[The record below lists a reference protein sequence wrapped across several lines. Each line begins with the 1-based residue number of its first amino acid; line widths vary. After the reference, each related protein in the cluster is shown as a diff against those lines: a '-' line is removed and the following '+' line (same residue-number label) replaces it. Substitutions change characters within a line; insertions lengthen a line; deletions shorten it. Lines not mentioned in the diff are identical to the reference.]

1 MKSCCF
7 EVVKLKS
14 IYIYPIKGLGG
25 IALNEAVVLQKG
37 LQYDRRMMLVDEQGV
52 FISQRTFPNL
62 SLFKLQSLSDG
73 FSILFGEQ
81 QIKIPFSFEGELL
94 PVRVW
99 EDEVQAIVA
108 PHEINAWFSQ
118 QLNQSIRLVYMPE
131 YATRAVDKKYA
142 LQNEQVSFADGY
154 PILVISEASLQLL
167 NSKLEESVL
176 MDRFRPNLVLTDCE
190 AHAEDELKIF
200 AIGEVEFKG
209 VKPCARCTVVTINQQ
224 NAQQGSEP
232 LKTLSTYRKMNNKVL
247 FGQNVLCLQQGKI
260 KVNQIVE
267 TTLSH
272 DESSTAIN

>member
-108 PHEINAWFSQ
+108 PYEINAWFSQ

-154 PILVISEASLQLL
+154 PILVIGEASLHLL

-232 LKTLSTYRKMNNKVL
+232 LKTLSTYRKVNNKVL

-260 KVNQIVE
+260 RVNQIVE

>member
-1 MKSCCF
+1 MKTCCF

-25 IALNEAVVLQKG
+25 ISLNEAVVLQKG

-81 QIKIPFSFEGELL
+81 QLKIPFSFEGELL

-108 PHEINAWFSQ
+108 PYEINAWFSQ

-131 YATRAVDKKYA
+131 HATRAVDKKYA

-154 PILVISEASLQLL
+154 PILVISEASLHLL

-190 AHAEDELKIF
+190 AHAEDGLKIF

-232 LKTLSTYRKMNNKVL
+232 LKTLSTYRKVNNKVL

>member
-1 MKSCCF
+1 VKTCCF

-81 QIKIPFSFEGELL
+81 HINIPFSFEGELL

-108 PHEINAWFSQ
+108 PYEINAWFSQ

-131 YATRAVDKKYA
+131 HATRSVDKKYA

-154 PILVISEASLQLL
+154 PILVISEASLHLL

-190 AHAEDELKIF
+190 AHAEDGLKIF

-232 LKTLSTYRKMNNKVL
+232 LKTLSTYRKVNNKVL